1 MSDKIDIFSIPLYYI
16 GFNKSDSLEDYLSGK
31 GFKNINFFS
40 AVIGKKLDV
49 KDLARKSIISP
60 SCYYDIIRGRCEGK
74 GFPSKGAIG
83 CSLSHIELWKKC
95 VNENLPFM
103 TICEDDL
110 FFEKKI
116 KEDDIIK
123 ALKQEN
129 GMFLSPNSG
138 DNINM
143 NKRNVKF
150 FGTHF
155 YILSKECCIKLLE
168 KAFPIDIQVDSYI
181 AFMHNINEI
190 NIYGYKIAYQKSH
203 ISSTQQVFEILNNSY
218 SGLYLMI
225 SIIIL
230 IISIFYFNRKC
241 VKKYN

>member
-1 MSDKIDIFSIPLYYI
+1 MTDKIDIFSIPLYYI
-16 GFNKSDSLEDYLSGK
+16 GFNKSDSLKNYLEGK

-110 FFEKKI
+110 
-116 KEDDIIK
+116 
-123 ALKQEN
+123 
-129 GMFLSPNSG
+129 
-138 DNINM
+138 
-143 NKRNVKF
+143 
-150 FGTHF
+150 
-155 YILSKECCIKLLE
+155 
-168 KAFPIDIQVDSYI
+168 AFPIDIQVDSYI

-203 ISSTQQVFEILNNSY
+203 ISSTHQEVFEILNNSR
-218 SGLYLMI
+218 SGLYLII

-230 IISIFYFNRKC
+230 IISIFYFNQKC
-241 VKKYN
+241 TKKI